1 MPADKNKWG
10 LSSSLSAK
18 FEPCALCQRER
29 TRLLKRE
36 KLSPFPPYSTPHF
49 SFINLQ
55 NAQGTANW
63 RGESP
68 ALPLSQFPATS
79 RTQEDEQREV
89 CNTRSAR
96 QRNNYC
102 RRERKRICAKINQ
115 VY

>member
-1 MPADKNKWG
+1 MGTLKFAFCKIQTVR
-10 LSSSLSAK
+10 SL
-18 FEPCALCQRER
+18 PER
-29 TRLLKRE
+29 ANTSLKKG

-79 RTQEDEQREV
+79 RTQEDEKREV

-96 QRNNYC
+96 QRNNC